1 MKNSQSPKDIV
12 IDSFR
17 KWTQD
22 ETQQELDREEVIFIA
37 LTISIYELYELNS
50 RESADAIVEEV
61 SKVARTAVLPHL
73 H

>member
-1 MKNSQSPKDIV
+1 MKNSQGPKDIV

-22 ETQQELDREEVIFIA
+22 ETQQEIDREEVIFIA
-37 LTISIYELYELNS
+37 LTISMYELYELNS
-50 RESADAIVEEV
+50 RESADAIVQEV

>member
-1 MKNSQSPKDIV
+1 MKNSQCPKDIV

>member
-1 MKNSQSPKDIV
+1 MKNSQCPKDIV

-37 LTISIYELYELNS
+37 LTISMYELNS